1 MKEATIITSLF
12 NVKREGMDGRSWEEY
27 LEWFEETLKL
37 KCAMVI
43 FTTEDMVSFIE
54 ERRTSIPTEIIT
66 QKIEDIPYYYLKN
79 DIDNIINSDDYKQKI
94 SDPNRIEC
102 QHSIY
107 SIIQYSKFEW
117 LRTVISENPFNSK
130 FFFWLDAGASRFF
143 EEYDLDLE
151 YPSSNAIE
159 ALEGMGNKFLIQMNM
174 EYYPDLANAEKLD
187 EDYLLDNRSYI
198 LGSMFGGTENAT
210 LKVIIDVK
218 YYLDQMISEGFINNE
233 QILLGYLVK
242 QNPDDY
248 EVYERYDGKHLS
260 LFAELGK
267 V

>member
-1 MKEATIITSLF
+1 MKDVTIVTALF
-12 NVKREGMDGRSWEEY
+12 NVQRENMDGRDWQNY
-27 LEWFEETLKL
+27 LKWFDITLKL
-37 KCAMVI
+37 KCPMII
-43 FTTEDMVSFIE
+43 FVSEDLESFIK
-54 ERRTSIPTEIIT
+54 ERRENLPTEIIT

-79 DIDNIINSDDYKQKI
+79 DIDNIISSNEYKQRI
-94 SDPNRIEC
+94 SDPSRIEC

-117 LRTVISENPFNSK
+117 LRTSIIKNPFDSK
-130 FFFWLDAGASRFF
+130 FFFWMDAGASRFF
-143 EEYDLDLE
+143 EGYDLNLE
-151 YPSSNAIE
+151 YPSPNAVE

-174 EYYPDLANAEKLD
+174 EYYPDLVNADTLSK
-187 EDYLLDNRSYI
+187 DYLLDNRSYI